1 MAIFCK
7 PVSSKKRFIPHRK
20 LFDSYSFTLYD
31 KAEKIPEND
40 LLKLNP
46 DNIFFN
52 ISFLNLIENCKT
64 IKVQMRYC
72 LIYKNKLPIGFIYCQ
87 ITDFNT
93 GVFLELLKNE
103 NNDRSLNAIKL
114 VEKFLIKNRHEN
126 LLRLFTCGNNLISG
140 EHGFYFLNTISEK
153 IKHQLVLQTID
164 LISKEE
170 NKTGMISAV
179 LIKDFEEQ
187 LKPKQLF
194 KNFKFEAFTVEP
206 NLILEFPVQVNSLE
220 EYVQLFSKKY
230 RNRAKNIQ
238 KKFGDLDCKE
248 LNISDIKTYE
258 EEIYSLYLQVYKRA
272 KFKLLQL
279 PSNYFSECKF
289 IFKDEFKVHGFF
301 KNNQLVAFN
310 SSFLLKTNVLEAHYI
325 GINYEL
331 NKEYELYQNTLC
343 NIITLAIKQNKGV
356 INFGRTA
363 AEIKTTI
370 GAKPKELYCYI
381 KAQNTISKLVQKS
394 LIKFLKPDDWI
405 PRNPFKEE

>member
-7 PVSSKKRFIPHRK
+7 PISSKKRFIPYRK
-20 LFDSYSFTLYD
+20 LFESYSFTLYE
-31 KAEKIPEND
+31 KAALIPEND
-40 LLKLNP
+40 LLKICTG
-46 DNIFFN
+46 DVFFN
-52 ISFLNLIENCKT
+52 KNFLNLIEKCKN

-72 LIYKNKLPIGFIYCQ
+72 VIYENKLPIGFLYCQ
-87 ITDFNT
+87 ITDFNA
-93 GVFLELLKNE
+93 GVFGELVKNE
-103 NNDRSLNAIKL
+103 NSDRSSKTLKL
-114 VEKFLIKNRHEN
+114 FEKYLIKNRHEN
-126 LLRLFTCGNNLISG
+126 LLRLFTCGNNLVSG
-140 EHGFYFLNTISEK
+140 EHGFCFINSVPEK
-153 IKHQLVLQTID
+153 IKHQLVLHTID

-170 NKTGMISAV
+170 TKTGTISAV
-179 LIKDFEEQ
+179 LIKDFEEH

-194 KNFKFEAFTVEP
+194 KTFKYEVFTVEP
-206 NLILEFPVQVNSLE
+206 NLILEFPKKVDSLD
-220 EYVQLFSKKY
+220 EYIQLFSKKY

-238 KKFGDLDCKE
+238 KKFLDIDIKE
-248 LNISDIKTYE
+248 LNITEIKTYE
-258 EEIYSLYLQVYKRA
+258 TEIYSLYIQVFKRA

-279 PSNYFSECKF
+279 PNNYFSECKL
-289 IFKDEFKVHGFF
+289 IFKEQFKVYGFF
-301 KNNQLVAFN
+301 KNNQLIAFN
-310 SSFLLKTNVLEAHYI
+310 SSFLLKDNVLEAHYI

-343 NIITLAIKQNKGV
+343 NIVTLAINQNKKI

-394 LIKFLKPDDWI
+394 LIKFLKPDEWI